1 MSHDNAGSRLDTATV
16 VSLAAMALGIFVIAN
31 DFTALSVAVVPI
43 ENDLDSTL
51 NRAQWVINAYTV
63 VFGVMIVTGGRLA
76 DLYGRRRVFMIG
88 AAIFATFSLLGG
100 LAPNIETLIAARAL
114 MGIGGALMWPS
125 LLGMTYAVLPEDK
138 ASLAG
143 GLVIGI
149 AGLGNATGPLIAGL
163 LTEVLSWRWV
173 FFVNVPI
180 AVLAMIIIRRNVAE
194 SAAGRRA
201 GMDYQGIATLSAA
214 VILVLVGLDH
224 GTAVGFTDPVVVVM
238 MVVGI
243 LLLVTFAVIEG
254 RKGDAA
260 LVPRRVTKSR
270 QFSRAVLSVTL
281 MSATFF
287 GILVYIPQFLQKELG
302 WSALEAGA
310 GLLPML
316 LIFAGTSF
324 LAGPLYNRVGA
335 RLVTGAGGICLTA
348 GALGLALAIT
358 SDYPLLIPGLL
369 LAGIGVGLYY
379 SAITTVAVTAVSS
392 EDNSLAGG
400 IAYMG
405 NVAGGSI
412 GLGLNTAI
420 VLSASS
426 FAEGIRIAFFVDA
439 ALGLVAT
446 AIVLVSLQGKGAPY
460 HGHLHLHHR
469 AHG

>member
-1 MSHDNAGSRLDTATV
+1 MSHDNAGSRLDNATV
-16 VSLAAMALGIFVIAN
+16 VSLAAMALGIFVVAN

-43 ENDLDSTL
+43 ENDLDTTL

-88 AAIFATFSLLGG
+88 AAIFAAFSLLGG

-114 MGIGGALMWPS
+114 MGIGGALIWPAV
-125 LLGMTYAVLPEDK
+125 LGMTYAVLPEDK

-143 GLVIGI
+143 GLVIGV

-163 LTEVLSWRWV
+163 LADVLSWRWV

-180 AVLAMIIIRRNVAE
+180 AILAMIIIRRNVAE
-194 SAAGRRA
+194 SAAGRQV
-201 GMDYQGIATLSAA
+201 GVDYQGIATLSAA

-238 MVVGI
+238 MAVGI
-243 LLLVTFAVIEG
+243 LLLVAFAVIEA
-254 RKGDAA
+254 RKGDEA
-260 LVPRRVTKSR
+260 LVPHRVTKSR
-270 QFSRAVLSVTL
+270 QFTGAVLSVTL

-310 GLLPML
+310 GLLPMM

-335 RLVTGAGGICLTA
+335 RFVTGAGGICLTA
-348 GALGLALAIT
+348 SALGLALGIT

-379 SAITTVAVTAVSS
+379 SAITTVSVTAVSS

-405 NVAGGSI
+405 NVAGGSL

-420 VLSASS
+420 VLSASTL
-426 FAEGIRIAFFVDA
+426 AEGIRSAFFVDA
-439 ALGLVAT
+439 GLGLVAT
-446 AIVLVSLQGKGAPY
+446 AIVLASIHGKGAPY
-460 HGHLHLHHR
+460 HRQLHLHHR

>member
-1 MSHDNAGSRLDTATV
+1 MTHEDVESRLDTATV

-88 AAIFATFSLLGG
+88 AAIFAAFSLLGG
-100 LAPNIETLIAARAL
+100 LAPNIETLIVARAL

-125 LLGMTYAVLPEDK
+125 LLGMTYGVLPEDK

-163 LTEVLSWRWV
+163 LTDALSWRWV

-180 AVLAMIIIRRNVAE
+180 AILAMIIIRRNVAE
-194 SAAGRRA
+194 SAAGRRV
-201 GMDYQGIATLSAA
+201 GMDYQGIATLSAG
-214 VILVLVGLDH
+214 VVLVLVGLDH

-238 MVVGI
+238 MAVGI
-243 LLLVTFAVIEG
+243 LLLAIFAVIET

-270 QFSRAVLSVTL
+270 QFSSAVLSVTL

-358 SDYPLLIPGLL
+358 SGYPLLIPGLL
-369 LAGIGVGLYY
+369 LAGVGVGLYY

-412 GLGLNTAI
+412 GLGLNTAL
-420 VLSASS
+420 VLVA
-426 FAEGIRIAFFVDA
+426 ANLADGIQIAFFVDA

-446 AIVLVSLQGKGAPY
+446 AIVVVAIRGTGQPY
-460 HGHLHLHHR
+460 HRRVHLHHR

>member
-1 MSHDNAGSRLDTATV
+1 MRQEEAGSRLDTATV

-43 ENDLDSTL
+43 ETELDTTL

-88 AAIFATFSLLGG
+88 ATIFAAFSLLGG
-100 LAPNIETLIAARAL
+100 FAPNIEILIAARAL
-114 MGIGGALMWPS
+114 MGIGGALIWPS
-125 LLGMTYAVLPEDK
+125 VLGMTYAVLPKDK

-143 GLVIGI
+143 GLVIGV
-149 AGLGNATGPLIAGL
+149 AGLGNATGPLIAGF
-163 LTEVLSWRWV
+163 LTDTFSWRWV

-180 AVLAMIIIRRNVAE
+180 AILAMIIIRRNVAE
-194 SAAGRRA
+194 SEAGARV
-201 GMDYQGIATLSAA
+201 GVDYQGIAILSVA

-224 GTAVGFTDPVVVVM
+224 GTAVGFTDPIVVVM
-238 MVVGI
+238 MAVGI
-243 LLLVTFAVIEG
+243 LLLAAFAVIEA
-254 RKGDAA
+254 RKGDDA

-270 QFSRAVLSVTL
+270 QFTSAVLSVTL

-287 GILVYIPQFLQKELG
+287 GILVYVPQFLQRELG

-310 GLLPML
+310 GLLPMM

-324 LAGPLYNRVGA
+324 LAGPLYNRIGA
-335 RLVTGAGGICLTA
+335 RLVTGAGGISLTA
-348 GALGLALAIT
+348 GALGLALAMT
-358 SDYPLLIPGLL
+358 SDYPLLIPGLV

-426 FAEGIRIAFFVDA
+426 LEEGIRIAFFVDA

-446 AIVLVSLQGKGAPY
+446 AVVLASIHGEGTAY
-460 HGHLHLHHR
+460 HRHLHLHHR

>member
-1 MSHDNAGSRLDTATV
+1 MRQDDAGSRLDTATL
-16 VSLAAMALGIFVIAN
+16 VSLAAMTLGIFIIAN

-43 ENDLDSTL
+43 ESELDTSL

-114 MGIGGALMWPS
+114 MGIGGALVWPS
-125 LLGMTYAVLPEDK
+125 VLGMTYAILPSDK

-143 GLVIGI
+143 GLVIGV
-149 AGLGNATGPLIAGL
+149 AGLGNATGPLIAGF
-163 LTEVLSWRWV
+163 LTDTFSWRWV

-180 AVLAMIIIRRNVAE
+180 ALLAMIIIRRNVAE
-194 SAAGRRA
+194 SAAGRRV
-201 GMDYQGIATLSAA
+201 GVDYQGIAILSVA

-238 MVVGI
+238 MAVGI
-243 LLLVTFAVIEG
+243 LLLVAFAVIEA
-254 RKGDAA
+254 RKGDDA

-270 QFSRAVLSVTL
+270 QFTSAVLSVTL

-287 GILVYIPQFLQKELG
+287 GILVYIPQLLQKELG

-310 GLLPML
+310 GLLPMM

-324 LAGPLYNRVGA
+324 LAGPLYNRIGA

-348 GALGLALAIT
+348 AALGLALAIT
-358 SDYPLLIPGLL
+358 SDYPLLIPGLV

-379 SAITTVAVTAVSS
+379 SAITTVAVTAVSA

-426 FAEGIRIAFFVDA
+426 LEEGIRIAFFVDA
-439 ALGLVAT
+439 ALALVAT
-446 AIVLVSLQGKGAPY
+446 AVVLTSIHGEGTTY
-460 HGHLHLHHR
+460 HRHLHLHHR

>member
-1 MSHDNAGSRLDTATV
+1 MRHADAGSRLETATV

-43 ENDLDSTL
+43 ENDLDTTL

-88 AAIFATFSLLGG
+88 AAIFAAFSLLGG

-114 MGIGGALMWPS
+114 MGIGGALIWPS
-125 LLGMTYAVLPEDK
+125 VLGMTYAVLPEDK

-143 GLVIGI
+143 GLVIGV

-163 LTEVLSWRWV
+163 LTDVLSWRWV

-180 AVLAMIIIRRNVAE
+180 AVLAMIVIRRNVAE
-194 SAAGRRA
+194 SAAGRRV
-201 GMDYQGIATLSAA
+201 GVDYQGIASLSVA

-224 GTAVGFTDPVVVVM
+224 GTAVGFTDPVVVAM
-238 MVVGI
+238 MAVGI
-243 LLLVTFAVIEG
+243 LLLVAFAVIEA
-254 RKGDAA
+254 RKGDDA
-260 LVPRRVTKSR
+260 LVPRRVMKSR
-270 QFSRAVLSVTL
+270 QFASAVLSVTL

-302 WSALEAGA
+302 WSALQAGA
-310 GLLPML
+310 GLLPMM

-324 LAGPLYNRVGA
+324 LAGPLYNRIGA

-358 SDYPLLIPGLL
+358 SGYPLLIPGLL
-369 LAGIGVGLYY
+369 LAGVGVGLYY

-420 VLSASS
+420 VLLAASL
-426 FAEGIRIAFFVDA
+426 ADGIRIAFFVDA

-446 AIVLVSLQGKGAPY
+446 AIVIVAIRGTGQPY
-460 HGHLHLHHR
+460 HRRVHLHHR

>member
-43 ENDLDSTL
+43 ENDLDTTL

-114 MGIGGALMWPS
+114 MGIGGALIWPS
-125 LLGMTYAVLPEDK
+125 VLGMTYAVLPEDK

-143 GLVIGI
+143 GLVIGV

-163 LTEVLSWRWV
+163 LTDVLSWRWV

-201 GMDYQGIATLSAA
+201 GIDYQGIATFSAA

-224 GTAVGFTDPVVVVM
+224 GSAVGFTDPVVVVM
-238 MVVGI
+238 MAVGI
-243 LLLVTFAVIEG
+243 LLLVAFAVIET
-254 RKGDAA
+254 RKGDDA

-270 QFSRAVLSVTL
+270 QFTSAALSVTL
-281 MSATFF
+281 MSVTFF
-287 GILVYIPQFLQKELG
+287 GILVYIPNSSRRSLG
-302 WSALEAGA
+302 
-310 GLLPML
+310 
-316 LIFAGTSF
+316 
-324 LAGPLYNRVGA
+324 GPH
-335 RLVTGAGGICLTA
+335 
-348 GALGLALAIT
+348 
-358 SDYPLLIPGLL
+358 SKP
-369 LAGIGVGLYY
+369 
-379 SAITTVAVTAVSS
+379 
-392 EDNSLAGG
+392 
-400 IAYMG
+400 
-405 NVAGGSI
+405 
-412 GLGLNTAI
+412 
-420 VLSASS
+420 
-426 FAEGIRIAFFVDA
+426 
-439 ALGLVAT
+439 
-446 AIVLVSLQGKGAPY
+446 APVCY
-460 HGHLHLHHR
+460 R
-469 AHG
+469 

>member
-1 MSHDNAGSRLDTATV
+1 MSHDNAGSRLDSATV

-43 ENDLDSTL
+43 ENDLDTSL

-114 MGIGGALMWPS
+114 MGIGGALIWPS
-125 LLGMTYAVLPEDK
+125 VLGMTYAVLPEDK

-143 GLVIGI
+143 GLVIGV

-163 LTEVLSWRWV
+163 LTDVLSWRWV

-201 GMDYQGIATLSAA
+201 GIDYQGIATFSAA

-224 GTAVGFTDPVVVVM
+224 GSAVGFTDPVVVVM
-238 MVVGI
+238 MAVGI
-243 LLLVTFAVIEG
+243 LLLVAFAVIET
-254 RKGDAA
+254 RKGDDA

-270 QFSRAVLSVTL
+270 QFTSAALSVTL
-281 MSATFF
+281 MSVTFF

-310 GLLPML
+310 GLLPMM

-358 SDYPLLIPGLL
+358 SDYPLLTPGLL

-460 HGHLHLHHR
+460 HRHLHLHHR

>member
-1 MSHDNAGSRLDTATV
+1 MKHADAGSRLETATV

-43 ENDLDSTL
+43 ENDLDTTL

-88 AAIFATFSLLGG
+88 AAIFAAFSLLGG

-114 MGIGGALMWPS
+114 MGIGGALIWPS
-125 LLGMTYAVLPEDK
+125 VLGMTYAVLPEDK

-143 GLVIGI
+143 GLVIGV

-163 LTEVLSWRWV
+163 LTDVLSWRWV

-180 AVLAMIIIRRNVAE
+180 AVLAMIVIGRNVAE
-194 SAAGRRA
+194 SAAGRQV
-201 GMDYQGIATLSAA
+201 GVDYQGIASLSVA

-224 GTAVGFTDPVVVVM
+224 GTAVGFTDPVVVAM
-238 MVVGI
+238 MAVGI
-243 LLLVTFAVIEG
+243 LLLVAFAVIEA
-254 RKGDAA
+254 RKGDDA
-260 LVPRRVTKSR
+260 LVPRRVMKSR
-270 QFSRAVLSVTL
+270 QFASAVLSVTL

-287 GILVYIPQFLQKELG
+287 GILVYVPQFLQKELG
-302 WSALEAGA
+302 WSALQAGA
-310 GLLPML
+310 GLLPMM

-324 LAGPLYNRVGA
+324 LAGPLYNRIGA

-348 GALGLALAIT
+348 GAFGLALAIT
-358 SDYPLLIPGLL
+358 SGYPLLIPGLL

-420 VLSASS
+420 VLSAPSL
-426 FAEGIRIAFFVDA
+426 EHGIRIAFFVDA
-439 ALGLVAT
+439 ALGVVAT
-446 AIVLVSLQGKGAPY
+446 GIVLASIHGKGTPY
-460 HGHLHLHHR
+460 HRRLHLHHR

>member
-1 MSHDNAGSRLDTATV
+1 MSHDNAESRIDSATV

-43 ENDLDSTL
+43 ENDLDTTL

-114 MGIGGALMWPS
+114 MGIGGALIWPS
-125 LLGMTYAVLPEDK
+125 VLGMTYAVLPEDK

-143 GLVIGI
+143 GLVIGV

-163 LTEVLSWRWV
+163 LTDVLSWRWV

-201 GMDYQGIATLSAA
+201 GIDYQGIATFSAA

-224 GTAVGFTDPVVVVM
+224 GSAVGFTDPVAVVM
-238 MVVGI
+238 MAVGI
-243 LLLVTFAVIEG
+243 LLLVAFAVIET
-254 RKGDAA
+254 RKGDDA

-270 QFSRAVLSVTL
+270 QFTSAALSVTL
-281 MSATFF
+281 MSVTFF

-302 WSALEAGA
+302 WSALQAGA
-310 GLLPML
+310 GLLPMM

-348 GALGLALAIT
+348 GALGLALGIT

-446 AIVLVSLQGKGAPY
+446 AIVLVSIQGKGAPY
-460 HGHLHLHHR
+460 HRHLHLHHR

>member
-1 MSHDNAGSRLDTATV
+1 MSHDNAGSRLDSATV
-16 VSLAAMALGIFVIAN
+16 VSLAAMALGIFVVAN

-43 ENDLDSTL
+43 ENDLDTTL

-88 AAIFATFSLLGG
+88 AAIFAAFSLLGG

-114 MGIGGALMWPS
+114 MGIGGALIWPAV
-125 LLGMTYAVLPEDK
+125 LGMTYAVLPEDK

-143 GLVIGI
+143 GLVIGV

-163 LTEVLSWRWV
+163 LTDVLSWRWV

-180 AVLAMIIIRRNVAE
+180 AILAMIIIRRNVAE
-194 SAAGRRA
+194 SAAGRRV
-201 GMDYQGIATLSAA
+201 GMDYQGIATLSAG
-214 VILVLVGLDH
+214 VVLVLVGLDR
-224 GTAVGFTDPVVVVM
+224 GSAVGFTDPVVVVM
-238 MVVGI
+238 MAVGI
-243 LLLVTFAVIEG
+243 LLLVAFAVIEA
-254 RKGDAA
+254 RKGDEA
-260 LVPRRVTKSR
+260 LVPHRVTKSR
-270 QFSRAVLSVTL
+270 QFTGAVLSVTL

-324 LAGPLYNRVGA
+324 LAGPLYNRIGA

-358 SDYPLLIPGLL
+358 SGYPLLIPGLL
-369 LAGIGVGLYY
+369 LAGVGVGLYY

-420 VLSASS
+420 VLLAASL
-426 FAEGIRIAFFVDA
+426 ADGIRIAFFVDA

-446 AIVLVSLQGKGAPY
+446 AIVIVAIRGTGQPY
-460 HGHLHLHHR
+460 HRRVHLHHR

>member
-1 MSHDNAGSRLDTATV
+1 MTHDDVGSRLDTATV

-88 AAIFATFSLLGG
+88 AAIFAAFSLLGG
-100 LAPNIETLIAARAL
+100 LAPNIETLIVARAL

-125 LLGMTYAVLPEDK
+125 LLGMTYGVLPEDK

-163 LTEVLSWRWV
+163 LTDALSWRWV

-180 AVLAMIIIRRNVAE
+180 AILAMIIIRRNVAE
-194 SAAGRRA
+194 SAAGRRV
-201 GMDYQGIATLSAA
+201 GMDYQGIATLSAG
-214 VILVLVGLDH
+214 VVLVLVGLDH

-238 MVVGI
+238 MAVGI
-243 LLLVTFAVIEG
+243 LLLVIFAVIEA

-270 QFSRAVLSVTL
+270 QFTSAVLSVTL

-348 GALGLALAIT
+348 GAFGLALAIT
-358 SDYPLLIPGLL
+358 SGYPLLIPGLL

-426 FAEGIRIAFFVDA
+426 LAEGIRVAFFVDA

-446 AIVLVSLQGKGAPY
+446 AIVIASIHGKGTPY
-460 HGHLHLHHR
+460 HRHLHLHDR

>member
-1 MSHDNAGSRLDTATV
+1 MRPADAGSRLETATV

-43 ENDLDSTL
+43 ENDLDTTL

-88 AAIFATFSLLGG
+88 AAIFAVFSLLGG
-100 LAPNIETLIAARAL
+100 LAPNIETLIIARAL

-125 LLGMTYAVLPEDK
+125 LLGMTYGVLPEDK

-143 GLVIGI
+143 GLVIGV

-163 LTEVLSWRWV
+163 LTDVLSWRWV

-180 AVLAMIIIRRNVAE
+180 AVLAMIVIRRNVAE
-194 SAAGRRA
+194 SAAGRQV
-201 GMDYQGIATLSAA
+201 GVDYQGIASLSVA

-224 GTAVGFTDPVVVVM
+224 GTAVGFTDPVVVAM
-238 MVVGI
+238 MAVGI
-243 LLLVTFAVIEG
+243 LLLVAFAVIEA
-254 RKGDAA
+254 RKGDDA
-260 LVPRRVTKSR
+260 LVPRRVMKSR
-270 QFSRAVLSVTL
+270 QFASAVLSVTL

-287 GILVYIPQFLQKELG
+287 GILVYVPQFLQKELG
-302 WSALEAGA
+302 WSALQAGA
-310 GLLPML
+310 GLLPMM

-358 SDYPLLIPGLL
+358 SGYALLIPGLL

-420 VLSASS
+420 VLSAPSL
-426 FAEGIRIAFFVDA
+426 EHGIRIAFFVDA
-439 ALGLVAT
+439 ALGVVAT
-446 AIVLVSLQGKGAPY
+446 GIVLASIHGKGTPY
-460 HGHLHLHHR
+460 HRRLHRHHR

>member
-1 MSHDNAGSRLDTATV
+1 MKHDDAGSPLDSATL

-43 ENDLDSTL
+43 ENDLDTTL
-51 NRAQWVINAYTV
+51 SRAQWVINAYTV

-88 AAIFATFSLLGG
+88 AAIFAAFSLVGG

-163 LTEVLSWRWV
+163 LTDVLSWRWV

-201 GMDYQGIATLSAA
+201 GMDYQGIATFSVA

-224 GTAVGFTDPVVVVM
+224 GTAVGFTDPVVLVM
-238 MVVGI
+238 MAVGI
-243 LLLVTFAVIEG
+243 LLLVAFAVIEA

-270 QFSRAVLSVTL
+270 QFSSAVLSVTL

-358 SDYPLLIPGLL
+358 SGYPLLIPGLL
-369 LAGIGVGLYY
+369 LAGVGVGLYY

-420 VLSASS
+420 VLVA
-426 FAEGIRIAFFVDA
+426 ANLADGIQIAFFVDA

-446 AIVLVSLQGKGAPY
+446 AIVIVFIRGTGQPY
-460 HGHLHLHHR
+460 HRRVHLHHR

>member
-1 MSHDNAGSRLDTATV
+1 MTHDDAGSRLDTATV

-43 ENDLDSTL
+43 ENDLDTTL

-114 MGIGGALMWPS
+114 MGIGGALIWPS
-125 LLGMTYAVLPEDK
+125 VLGMTYAVLPEDK

-143 GLVIGI
+143 GLVIGV

-163 LTEVLSWRWV
+163 LTDVLSWRWV

-201 GMDYQGIATLSAA
+201 GIDYQGIATFSAA

-224 GTAVGFTDPVVVVM
+224 GSAVGFTDPVVVVM
-238 MVVGI
+238 MAVGI
-243 LLLVTFAVIEG
+243 LLLVAFAVIET
-254 RKGDAA
+254 RKGDDA

-270 QFSRAVLSVTL
+270 QFTSAALSVTL
-281 MSATFF
+281 MSVTFF

-310 GLLPML
+310 GLLPMM

-358 SDYPLLIPGLL
+358 SDYQLLIPGLL

-392 EDNSLAGG
+392 GTTAWP
-400 IAYMG
+400 
-405 NVAGGSI
+405 VASPIWAMSPGVPSG
-412 GLGLNTAI
+412 
-420 VLSASS
+420 
-426 FAEGIRIAFFVDA
+426 
-439 ALGLVAT
+439 
-446 AIVLVSLQGKGAPY
+446 
-460 HGHLHLHHR
+460 
-469 AHG
+469 